1 MAGPTTTTET
11 READDVTTRH
21 VRRVSWDAVL
31 AVTAVCLL
39 FLLAGAVEAL

>member
-1 MAGPTTTTET
+1 M
-11 READDVTTRH
+11 TTRRM
-21 VRRVSWDAVL
+21 RRVPWDAVL